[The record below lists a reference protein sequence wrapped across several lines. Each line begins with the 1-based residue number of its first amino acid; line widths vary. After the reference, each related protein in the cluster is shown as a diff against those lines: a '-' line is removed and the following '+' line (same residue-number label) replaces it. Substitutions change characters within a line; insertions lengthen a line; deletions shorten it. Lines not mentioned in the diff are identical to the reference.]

1 MNMQIDSDLLLRRAW
16 RAREAAY
23 APYSRFAVGAAL
35 LTASGQIFS
44 GCNIENV
51 SFGLTICAERVAAAA
66 AVQAGD
72 RDFIALA
79 VAADT
84 AVPVAPCGA
93 CRQFLAEFNQ
103 SLSIYSATHTGEQK
117 AWCLSQLLPFSCDGI
132 LDKESVD

>member
-1 MNMQIDSDLLLRRAW
+1 
-16 RAREAAY
+16 
-23 APYSRFAVGAAL
+23 VGAAL

-44 GCNIENV
+44 GCNIENI
-51 SFGLTICAERVAAAA
+51 SFGLTICAERVAAVA

-79 VAADT
+79 VAANT
-84 AVPVAPCGA
+84 AIPVAPCGA

-103 SLSIYSATHTGEQK
+103 ALSIYSATHTGKQK
-117 AWCLSQLLPFSCDGI
+117 AWSLSQLLPFSCDGI